1 MIKTLMSVTLGLA
14 LVSFAPAAM
23 AADNNPAAAAAGV
36 YKSDPTHT
44 SLTARILHGGGLSN
58 YTFRFDKVDIS
69 YTYDPAKPD
78 ATVVTA
84 AVGVTSIDT
93 GYDKTA
99 PGGKDFNGELAG
111 DRFLNAAKWPTI
123 TFKSTSIKRD
133 GAKGVMTGD
142 FTLMG
147 VTKPL
152 TLNVT
157 YNGSAVQQGNSKMG
171 FTATGVVKR
180 SDFGFGAMVGP
191 LGDDV
196 HVHIESEL
204 VLQK

>member
-1 MIKTLMSVTLGLA
+1 MMKTLTSVAFGLA
-14 LVSFAPAAM
+14 LVGAAPAAF

-44 SLTARILHGGGLSN
+44 SLTARISHGGGLSN

-78 ATVVTA
+78 ATVVMAT
-84 AVGVTSIDT
+84 VGVTSIDT
-93 GYDKTA
+93 GFEKVSTA
-99 PGGKDFNGELAG
+99 KDFNAELAG
-111 DRFLNAAKWPTI
+111 DRFLNSAKWPTI
-123 TFKSTSIKRD
+123 TFKSTSIKRT
-133 GAKGVMTGD
+133 GAKGTVTGD

-147 VTKPL
+147 VTKPI
-152 TLNVT
+152 TLEVT
-157 YNGSAVQQGNSKMG
+157 YNGSAVQNGTPKMG
-171 FTATGVVKR
+171 FSATGVVKR